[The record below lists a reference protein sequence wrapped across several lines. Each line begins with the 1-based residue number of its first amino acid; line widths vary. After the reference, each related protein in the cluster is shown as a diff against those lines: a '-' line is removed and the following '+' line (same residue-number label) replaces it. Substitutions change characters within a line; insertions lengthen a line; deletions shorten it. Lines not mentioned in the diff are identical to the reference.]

1 MRLKWLWTAL
11 GAVCLSLGNLKAQ
24 ENMRELVIKND
35 NDAYL
40 VNGSD
45 RYYTN
50 GFFVS
55 FRSAAHRRALAEGQ
69 VKKIKEFEFGQKMY
83 TSHSGYVWERS
94 RVDRAITAYLF
105 VGASQT
111 WYYASEKVLK
121 LGVQLGTIGPN
132 AMGRQTQEIFHKITG
147 TYAPNCWKYELNN
160 EIGLNTQLAYQ
171 DLLFRNADSNFDLTW
186 NGYLNLGN
194 TFTGTGAG
202 LSMRL
207 GKLKA
212 LYESTFTRG
221 LAGNSNKEKK
231 QKTAEFFFVG
241 RIQLDL
247 VAYDASISGGLFR
260 KNKGPIVFEP
270 RPVVWHKEL
279 GIMHSKNRFSA
290 QLSYIFKSREI
301 KSAAVPARYGS
312 LTTAFLF

>member
-1 MRLKWLWTAL
+1 MKRLWAAL
-11 GAVCLSLGNLKAQ
+11 GAVCLSVGSLQAQ
-24 ENMRELVIKND
+24 ENMRELVIKSD

-55 FRSAAHRRALAEGQ
+55 FRSATNRRALAEGQ

-94 RVDRAITAYLF
+94 RVDRAITAYLY

-111 WYYASEKVLK
+111 WYCASEKVLK
-121 LGVQLGTIGPN
+121 IGVQLGTIGPN
-132 AMGRQTQEIFHKITG
+132 AMGRQTQEIFHKLTG
-147 TYAPNCWKYELNN
+147 TYAPNCWQYQLNN

-171 DLLFRNADSNFDLTW
+171 DLIFRNAGRTADLSW
-186 NGYLNLGN
+186 NSYLNLGN

-202 LSMRL
+202 LSLRL
-207 GKLKA
+207 GRLKP
-212 LYESTFTRG
+212 LYESTFTRSVNG
-221 LAGNSNKEKK
+221 NQAAGK
-231 QKTAEFFFVG
+231 QRRNAEIFFFG
-241 RIQLDL
+241 RLQLDL
-247 VAYDASISGGLFR
+247 VAYDASISGGMFR

-270 RPVVWHKEL
+270 RPAVWYKEL

-312 LTTAFLF
+312 LTTAFRF